1 MERPK
6 LLPVDGDMQ
15 RWCAQIE
22 AELATWPAVTAR
34 PMFGMVGDYR
44 HGAIFAAI
52 PRTRA
57 VGTPYSMLLKLGR
70 GTHARLRPQR
80 VPGSAWVS
88 FELHDADDIGQAL
101 EQLARAHDTVR
112 IQRRRARR

>member
-6 LLPVDGDMQ
+6 LVRVDGDMQ

-34 PMFGMVGDYR
+34 PMFGMVGYYR

-57 VGTPYSMLLKLGR
+57 VGTPYSVLLKLGR
-70 GTHARLRPQR
+70 SNHARLRPQR
-80 VPGSAWVS
+80 VPGPAWVS
-88 FELHDADDIGQAL
+88 FELHDADDIGPAL

-112 IQRRRARR
+112 TKRRHPRR